1 MKYLDEYRNAD
12 AARHL
17 AAAIAASDDAAVEHH
32 GGLRRA
38 DPRHPPLRAG

>member
-12 AARHL
+12 AAKRL
-17 AAAIAASDDAAVEHH
+17 AAEIAATIHTALDPH

-38 DPRHPPLRAG
+38 DARHR